1 MTWRSS
7 WTTRVFVAGFSVA
20 SFLAMAADAAAQCR
34 LALVTVLPLS
44 MVRGHATTRAVLNGV
59 PVTMI
64 VDTGAASTVVTQATA
79 DRLGIRGDDYGEAT
93 GIGGYVGVKTF
104 FTRSFQIGRLGGTH
118 LQLQVVGS
126 NMPGEDASIG
136 GLLGIDILKAYDVDL
151 DLQGRT
157 LSLFTLRH
165 GCDRPAVAIAEPLY
179 AAKLAPQPIRTRFDA
194 LGYGEDPRPAVK
206 VQIGDHRLTA
216 LIDTGAPMTTMYRN
230 AAARIGLDPG
240 GLTADKHYVVH
251 GIGPRGVDAVRHV
264 FAPMTIGEVTVQN
277 LRVDILDELS
287 GDNRFDMLL
296 GMDFFSRVHAWFSF
310 SSGMLIMQIPPQ
322 PSAPRN

>member
-1 MTWRSS
+1 MTSRSS
-7 WTTRVFVAGFSVA
+7 WTTRVFLAGFSVA
-20 SFLAMAADAAAQCR
+20 SFLAIAADAAAQCR

-44 MVRGHATTRAVLNGV
+44 MLRGHATIRAVLNGV

-64 VDTGAASTVVTQATA
+64 VDTGSASTVVTQATA
-79 DRLGIRGDDYGEAT
+79 DRLGIRGEDYGEGS

-104 FTRSFQIGRLGGTH
+104 FTRSFQIGRL
-118 LQLQVVGS
+118 
-126 NMPGEDASIG
+126 
-136 GLLGIDILKAYDVDL
+136 DILKAYDVDL

-179 AAKLAPQPIRTRFDA
+179 AAKLAPEPIRTRFDA
-194 LGYGEDPRPAVK
+194 RGYGEDPRPAVK
-206 VQIGDHRLTA
+206 VQIGGQHLTA

-240 GLTADKHYVVH
+240 GLTTDKHYVVH

-287 GDNRFDMLL
+287 GDSRFDMVL

-310 SSGMLIMQIPPQ
+310 SSGMLVMQIPPQ
-322 PSAPRN
+322 ASPPRN